1 MASAAQDRGEKQGM
15 AVLIDTVLTR
25 GLGKP
30 RGFTKQA
37 DFDVMVA
44 KTLCPKLAYMTPV
57 NLAALEEQ
65 IGANPDGKGK
75 DQLPIPNEILRQ
87 AAEIQ
92 EPGDEASPLLRA
104 VFSAALGFDA
114 LAGDWA
120 PELRR
125 FLKKNRRWPGARDVD
140 DIKRA
145 AHEARGKADDIRLRR
160 DGGEF
165 VSDTEDRWLS
175 SRDEAQR
182 KCEQIRALSA
192 GGVV

>member
-1 MASAAQDRGEKQGM
+1 MDSAEQARGEKQVM
-15 AVLIDTVLTR
+15 DLLIEPLLAR

-37 DFDVMVA
+37 DFQLMVA

-65 IGANPDGKGK
+65 IAANPDGKGK
-75 DQLPIPNEILRQ
+75 DQMPIPNEILRQ
-87 AAEIQ
+87 AADIQ

-104 VFSAALGFDA
+104 VFAASLGADA

-125 FLKKNRRWPGARDVD
+125 HLKKVNRKWPVAREVD

-145 AHEARGKADDIRLRR
+145 AYQARAKADDIRARQNA
-160 DGGEF
+160 GEF
-165 VSDTEDRWLS
+165 VSDSEVQWLA
-175 SRDEAQR
+175 SRDAARR
-182 KCEQIRALSA
+182 KCEAIRSLAL
-192 GGVV
+192 GG